1 MNTIVTS
8 KEAILRTSRQL
19 IQQQGWNAVNIRAV
33 AKACDIS
40 VGSIY
45 NYFGSKSELVAATVE
60 SVWCDIFHFPENGGA
75 FGSFPSCVEWA
86 FARMREGEEKYP
98 GFFTLHSMSFVGA
111 DRSDGQQRMA
121 QSWRSVTAQL
131 RLLWYFGHDPKGAVL
146 TPVRRGFSERKM
158 NTVHQSRQTGGAS
171 SKK

>member
-60 SVWCDIFHFPENGGA
+60 SVWCNIFISRKTAAPSAAFP
-75 FGSFPSCVEWA
+75 
-86 FARMREGEEKYP
+86 
-98 GFFTLHSMSFVGA
+98 
-111 DRSDGQQRMA
+111 
-121 QSWRSVTAQL
+121 
-131 RLLWYFGHDPKGAVL
+131 AV
-146 TPVRRGFSERKM
+146 
-158 NTVHQSRQTGGAS
+158 
-171 SKK
+171 

>member
-1 MNTIVTS
+1 
-8 KEAILRTSRQL
+8 
-19 IQQQGWNAVNIRAV
+19 
-33 AKACDIS
+33 
-40 VGSIY
+40 
-45 NYFGSKSELVAATVE
+45 
-60 SVWCDIFHFPENGGA
+60 
-75 FGSFPSCVEWA
+75 
-86 FARMREGEEKYP
+86 MREGEEKYP

-121 QSWRSVTAQL
+121 QSWRHIRQGLEYVLRSDPQVRPDVFDSDFARKSLWNDLFPDPIRSVTAQL
-131 RLLWYFGHDPKGAVL
+131 RLLWYFGHDQKGAVL